1 MRILLLGKCGQLG
14 WELHR
19 TLQPLGEVIAL
30 DYPEIDLTSPDSIRA
45 TVQKSQPELIINAAA
60 YTDVERAEREPEI
73 AMAVNGNAPGL
84 LAEQAQAL
92 CAGLIHYS
100 TDYVFDGKNCSPYVE
115 TDKPNPINVYGR
127 SKLEGERSV
136 SQVNGSYLIFRTS
149 WVYSLRGVSFVT
161 KVLSWAREQETLRI
175 VEDQIGSPTWA
186 RMLAEITAQLILKG
200 GDEPLHFIE
209 DKKGIFHLAGSG
221 TASRLDWVRAIL
233 QYDPNQENQMTRRVL
248 PVKSK
253 DFPDTAKRPPFSAL
267 NCNHFFDIFDLR
279 LPEWKNTLRLALD
292 SA

>member
-1 MRILLLGKCGQLG
+1 MRILLLGKHGQLG

-30 DYPEIDLTSPDSIRA
+30 DYPEIDLTSPDSIRV
-45 TVQKSQPELIINAAA
+45 TVQKSQPKIIINAAA
-60 YTDVERAEREPEI
+60 YTDVDRAESEPEI
-73 AMAVNGNAPGL
+73 AMAVNGFAPGL
-84 LAEQAQAL
+84 LAEQAQSL

-100 TDYVFDGKNCSPYVE
+100 TDYVFDGNKGSPYVE
-115 TDKPNPINVYGR
+115 TDTPNPINVYGR

-136 SQVNGSYLIFRTS
+136 FQVNGSYLILRTS

-186 RMLAEITAQLILKG
+186 RMLAEITAQLLVKG
-200 GDEPLHFIE
+200 GDEPLRFIE
-209 DKKGIFHLAGSG
+209 DKKGIFHLAGTGS
-221 TASRLDWVRAIL
+221 TNRLDWVRAIL
-233 QYDPNQENQMTRRVL
+233 QYDPHQENQMTRRVL
-248 PVKSK
+248 PAKSK
-253 DFPDTAKRPPFSAL
+253 DFSDTTKRPPFSAL
-267 NCNHFFDIFDLR
+267 NCNRFFDIFDLR
-279 LPEWKNTLRLALD
+279 LPDWENTLRLALD